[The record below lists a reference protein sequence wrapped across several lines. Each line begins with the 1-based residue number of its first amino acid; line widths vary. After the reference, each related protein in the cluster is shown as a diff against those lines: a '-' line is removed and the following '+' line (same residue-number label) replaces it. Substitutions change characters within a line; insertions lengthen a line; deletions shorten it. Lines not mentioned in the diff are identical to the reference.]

1 MDKHDYKVAT
11 PSPNSEI
18 GEDGTWLDFN
28 SGYVTRSAHLFP
40 RQGDRDPWRN
50 TQNYIKD
57 VVDLRYGNVK
67 DEELIFSK
75 N

>member
-40 RQGDRDPWRN
+40 W
-50 TQNYIKD
+50 
-57 VVDLRYGNVK
+57 
-67 DEELIFSK
+67 E
-75 N
+75 